1 MWHPIIEQGAGEFD
15 VIAVHL
21 PGFGGSPPLPK
32 TQEPTAG
39 HIADVI
45 EWSMNQVGWDTAH
58 VVGNSLGGWLALELG
73 VRRRA
78 RSVTALMPAGLWRPG
93 HGSDSRRHRLLFG
106 WWQALANSPGAVRAV
121 RNPLLRTIALAGM
134 QRTMR
139 ALAGTRLDRGATI
152 TVPVTVVLGS
162 REPLIRRRDLDMAQL
177 PPHAVS
183 PPSAESVTSRP
194 GTTRI

>member
-45 EWSMNQVGWDTAH
+45 EWSMNQ
-58 VVGNSLGGWLALELG
+58 
-73 VRRRA
+73 
-78 RSVTALMPAGLWRPG
+78 ALMPAGLWRPG

-162 REPLIRRRDLDMAQL
+162 RDPLIRRRDLDTAQL